1 MPSSEFY
8 TGESLLNGKD
18 FSYRQLY
25 EFFLL
30 TLTLNYTVSLS
41 KAIPISNMYALHY
54 WMCMFL
60 KCYTLL
66 SNIYTMQKIV
76 WLT

>member
-18 FSYRQLY
+18 FSYRQLC

-41 KAIPISNMYALHY
+41 KAIPISNMYALLDVYVSKMLH
-54 WMCMFL
+54 
-60 KCYTLL
+60 
-66 SNIYTMQKIV
+66 IAI
-76 WLT
+76 